1 MNYYN
6 SGLET
11 LWSIRFFSTQNA
23 YAIIE
28 YETDESA
35 EKALS
40 HKEDHLIN
48 NRLLKVNKRQLKE
61 FVSRVPNRTD
71 KKTEALDKIKTE
83 ALVVN
88 KILGKCHTVSF
99 AGYFQNLFF
108 QIFNEALNYSK
119 LSLVWWADR
128 EPCEISRIRR
138 GKVSD

>member
-128 EPCEISRIRR
+128 EPCEIFRIRR